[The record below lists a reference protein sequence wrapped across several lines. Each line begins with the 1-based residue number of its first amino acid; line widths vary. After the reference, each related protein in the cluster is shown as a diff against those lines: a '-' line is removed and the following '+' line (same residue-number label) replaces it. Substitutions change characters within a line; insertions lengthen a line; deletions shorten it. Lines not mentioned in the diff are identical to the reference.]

1 MSSIGPK
8 SRKTITELIGR
19 EAAKERAITA
29 SELEHKELAY
39 AISII
44 AGIATKTVVVFIFD
58 AGSAPSQ
65 TRIIE
70 ATVVPNNIIGINRIK
85 SA

>member
-19 EAAKERAITA
+19 EEAKERAITA

-44 AGIATKTVVVFIFD
+44 AGIATKTVVVLTFD

-70 ATVVPNNIIGINRIK
+70 ATIVPNKIIGISRIK
-85 SA
+85 SE